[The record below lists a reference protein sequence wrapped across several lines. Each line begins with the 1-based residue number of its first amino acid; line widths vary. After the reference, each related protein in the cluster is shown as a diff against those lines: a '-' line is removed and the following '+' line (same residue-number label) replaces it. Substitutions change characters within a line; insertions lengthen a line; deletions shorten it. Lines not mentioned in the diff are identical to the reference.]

1 MIMNDKNET
10 TKADVLKK
18 LVKIIIQL
26 SRKKL
31 III

>member
-10 TKADVLKK
+10 TKAAVLKK
-18 LVKIIIQL
+18 LVKVIIQL
-26 SRKKL
+26 SRKKF